1 MGVPGLWD
9 VLRPAAQTRSLTHL
23 AVVDGFQ
30 ANPAGLRG
38 LRVGI
43 DASIW
48 FFHAAYGRE
57 GENPEL
63 RTLFF
68 RCARLMSM
76 PFLPLFVFDGPRR
89 PNIKRGKRITGKD
102 HWLVNGMKEII
113 EAFGFEWRMAPG
125 EAEAE
130 LAYLNSTGLIDAIM
144 SDDVDNFLFGA
155 RVVIRNPSISL
166 SGNRSHSLKNSAGK
180 NDGNHSAVF
189 TSDAIATH
197 TSVGLS
203 RGGLILI
210 GLLSGGDYHQAGL
223 PRCGPNIACGLA
235 RCGFGD
241 QLLEA
246 ANSFEAHE
254 LPAFL
259 DRWRES
265 LRHELRTNSKG
276 HLGTK
281 KPSLAK
287 AVDDDFPSIDV
298 LLSYAKPITSEND
311 KTAKR
316 KHVPP
321 KWRSEPDLGKIA
333 HLCEIHFEWGI
344 RDIIIKR
351 FRTVLWPSAILQ
363 CLRQLVLET
372 DKHAGRHA
380 LPSASTRPLPISSS
394 DAAGT
399 PSKLLAAH
407 LSSMRFEDSGSEDTP
422 DRLVVKI
429 HSRRSHAST
438 DGILEYRL
446 EVAPAELVRQCNT
459 GIQGIRKPADTTF
472 DAYASDL
479 DDGSADGGK
488 DSAMLDPNSHI
499 RVWMPACVVELAL
512 PHLVHEFEN
521 KAATKKGNPRKA
533 RRTERKAP
541 ASQTPKKQSSK
552 SISRTFDER
561 HRHSSSDGLE
571 KHILPPTQPSSS
583 SASVSG
589 LASPK
594 SSTFSLLNVRLNSIL
609 DDEESSVPVYD
620 LSSDPETISQSS
632 KPQGKKNLHGPANA
646 TKKSTATPSIRP
658 FPMAFTDDEL
668 GSSEDESDV
677 LPGPLMRPSVGSQKP
692 QYHSYDRRFGT
703 TLPSPSKSSK
713 SPRKPT
719 NHPSPKRRAVPP
731 ASDSYRTGSRP
742 SQSMEPSVTRVPTAR
757 SKTSTQSAT
766 AQDTSVI
773 EISTDSETDDNGH
786 PGIASKIAPLML
798 ARSRAAGQGG
808 TSRKYQ
814 GDPTVNHG
822 ARRQNNE
829 IIDLT

>member
-23 AVVDGFQ
+23 AVIDGFQ
-30 ANPAGLRG
+30 ANAAGLRG

-76 PFLPLFVFDGPRR
+76 PFLPLFVFDGPKR
-89 PNIKRGKRITGKD
+89 PNVKRGKRITGKD

-130 LAYLNSTGLIDAIM
+130 LAYLNSIGVIDAII

-155 RVVIRNPSISL
+155 RVVIRNPSIGL
-166 SGNRSHSLKNSAGK
+166 SGNNSHSLKNSAGK

-197 TSVGLS
+197 ASVGLS

-241 QLLEA
+241 ELLEA
-246 ANSFEAHE
+246 VNSLEPDE

-265 LRHELRTNSKG
+265 LRQELRTNSKG

-287 AVDDDFPSIDV
+287 AVGDTFPSIDV

-316 KHVPP
+316 KHLPP
-321 KWRSEPDLGKIA
+321 KWSSEPDLGKIA

-363 CLRQLVLET
+363 YLRQLVLET
-372 DKHAGRHA
+372 DRN
-380 LPSASTRPLPISSS
+380 ASTHTLPHPINSSGV
-394 DAAGT
+394 AGT

-407 LSSMRFEDSGSEDTP
+407 LSSLRFEGPGIEEPSN
-422 DRLVVKI
+422 RLVTKI

-446 EVAPAELVRQCNT
+446 EVAPAELVRQCNA

-472 DAYASDL
+472 DVRASDL
-479 DDGSADGGK
+479 DDESADEGK
-488 DSAMLDPNSHI
+488 TSAVIDPSSHI

-512 PHLVHEFEN
+512 PDLVHEFET
-521 KAATKKGNPRKA
+521 KDAAKKRGPRKA
-533 RRTERKAP
+533 KTTEKKTP
-541 ASQTPKKQSSK
+541 ASHKQGKQPSK
-552 SISRTFDER
+552 SISRTISER
-561 HRHSSSDGLE
+561 QHSSGSDELE
-571 KHILPPTQPSSS
+571 KDLLQPTQPSSS

-589 LASPK
+589 LTLRK
-594 SSTFSLLNVRLNSIL
+594 SSTFSILNVRLNSII
-609 DDEESSVPVYD
+609 DDDQSSVPVYD
-620 LSSDPETISQSS
+620 LSSDTDTISPSS
-632 KPQGKKNLHGPANA
+632 KSPRKNARRPP
-646 TKKSTATPSIRP
+646 STTRKPSATPSIRP
-658 FPMAFTDDEL
+658 FPMSFTDEEL
-668 GSSEDESDV
+668 GSSGDESDV
-677 LPGPLMRPSVGSQKP
+677 LPGPLTRPSVASRKSQH
-692 QYHSYDRRFGT
+692 HSYHRLSGSP
-703 TLPSPSKSSK
+703 LPSPSKSS
-713 SPRKPT
+713 RKPANQT
-719 NHPSPKRRAVPP
+719 SPTKRRTVLSAAERHRNGSQ
-731 ASDSYRTGSRP
+731 ASP
-742 SQSMEPSVTRVPTAR
+742 SMEPSASQVSTAR
-757 SKTSTQSAT
+757 SKTVTISSPQSAVV
-766 AQDTSVI
+766 QDTSVI
-773 EISTDSETDDNGH
+773 EISTDSETDDNSQ
-786 PGIASKIAPLML
+786 PRAVSDIPPLLL
-798 ARSRAAGQGG
+798 ARSRAAGQGS
-808 TSRKYQ
+808 TSRRQYQ
-814 GDPTVNHG
+814 GEPTVN
-822 ARRQNNE
+822 RIPRQRNND